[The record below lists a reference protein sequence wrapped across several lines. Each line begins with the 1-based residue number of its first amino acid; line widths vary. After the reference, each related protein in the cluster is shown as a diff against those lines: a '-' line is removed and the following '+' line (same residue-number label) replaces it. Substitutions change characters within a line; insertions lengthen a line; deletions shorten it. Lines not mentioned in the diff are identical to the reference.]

1 MGYIVCW
8 RSGKVSVSR
17 RVPRGAMGIVA
28 GHGNRLRRVLRQHGG
43 LERDGQAYSL
53 FTLRTALDDRAA
65 IVAVEAFV
73 ASVRET
79 LARGPH
85 RRFRGGRLL

>member
-1 MGYIVCW
+1 MAYIVCW

-17 RVPRGAMGIVA
+17 RVPKDSMGVVA
-28 GHGNRLRRVLRQHGG
+28 GHGNRLRRVLRQHAG
-43 LERDGQAYSL
+43 LSQDGQAYSL
-53 FTLRTALDDRAA
+53 STLQTALDDQAA
-65 IVAVEAFV
+65 IVAIEAFV
-73 ASVRET
+73 ASLREI

>member
-1 MGYIVCW
+1 M
-8 RSGKVSVSR
+8 SR
-17 RVPRGAMGIVA
+17 RVPKGAMGVVA

-43 LERDGQAYSL
+43 LQRDGQAYL
-53 FTLRTALDDRAA
+53 LPALRTAVGDRAA
-65 IVAVEAFV
+65 ILAIEAFM
-73 ASVRET
+73 ASVREI